1 MAKIILLANQVAIR
15 EWTLELERL
24 SVGRARSNDI
34 HLDDPAV
41 SSHHAAILW
50 MAGTAFVQD
59 LGSTNGTLLNG
70 DPIQRALLHTHDEV
84 TIAPFHLRYEENLA
98 DEGLDKTVVLKRE
111 PTTARPA
118 SDADRR
124 AARERRD
131 MATGPMPVFKP
142 GPRARLQLLSGRQVG
157 RTVELVKP
165 LTTLGRPGVQVAAIR
180 RSNDGYTL
188 HYVPTIGDRGEPPKV
203 NGKPMAPGPY
213 LLQDN
218 DVIEL
223 AGITLG
229 FFAVSSSS

>member
-1 MAKIILLANQVAIR
+1 MAKIILMANQVAIR

-34 HLDDPAV
+34 YLDDPAV

-70 DPIQRALLHTHDEV
+70 EPVQRALLRNCDEI
-84 TIAPFHLRYEENLA
+84 TIAPFQLRFEESLGDENL
-98 DEGLDKTVVLKRE
+98 EKTVVLRPGSMPPAQPLQPDRPVAGDSAE
-111 PTTARPA
+111 P
-118 SDADRR
+118 S
-124 AARERRD
+124 
-131 MATGPMPVFKP
+131 TGPVPALKP

-157 RTVELVKP
+157 RSLDLVKP
-165 LTTLGRPGVQVAAIR
+165 LTTVGRPGVQVVAIR
-180 RSNDGYTL
+180 RSMEGYTL
-188 HYVPTIGDRGEPPKV
+188 HYVPTAGDSGVTPKV
-203 NGKPMAPGPY
+203 NGKAIGSGPY
-213 LLQDN
+213 ALQDN

-229 FFAVSSSS
+229 FFAQSA

>member
-1 MAKIILLANQVAIR
+1 MAKIILVANQVAIR

-41 SSHHAAILW
+41 SSHHAVILW

-70 DPIQRALLHTHDEV
+70 EPVQRALLRNRDEI
-84 TIAPFHLRYEENLA
+84 TIAPFQLRFEESLA
-98 DEGLDKTVVLKRE
+98 DEGLEKTVVLRPGSIPPAQPLQPEQAVADASSE
-111 PTTARPA
+111 P
-118 SDADRR
+118 S
-124 AARERRD
+124 
-131 MATGPMPVFKP
+131 TGPVPVLKP

-157 RTVELVKP
+157 RSLDLVKP
-165 LTTLGRPGVQVAAIR
+165 LTTVGRPGVQVAAIR
-180 RSNDGYTL
+180 RSMEGYTL
-188 HYVPTIGDRGEPPKV
+188 HHVPTAGDSGLPPKV
-203 NGKPMAPGPY
+203 NGKAIGPGPY

-229 FFAVSSSS
+229 FFAQSA

>member
-1 MAKIILLANQVAIR
+1 MAKIILMANQVAIR

-24 SVGRARSNDI
+24 TVGRARSNDI

-70 DPIQRALLHTHDEV
+70 EPVQRALLRNRDDI
-84 TIAPFHLRYEENLA
+84 TIAPFQLRFEESLA
-98 DEGLDKTVVLKRE
+98 DEGMEQTVVLRPGSVPQPAQPTRPERPVAGDSSE
-111 PTTARPA
+111 P
-118 SDADRR
+118 S
-124 AARERRD
+124 
-131 MATGPMPVFKP
+131 TGPVPALKP

-157 RTVELVKP
+157 RSLDLIKP
-165 LTTLGRPGVQVAAIR
+165 LTTVGRPGIQVAAIR
-180 RSNDGYTL
+180 RSTEGYTL
-188 HYVPTIGDRGEPPKV
+188 HYVPTAGDSGVPPKV
-203 NGKPMAPGPY
+203 NGKAIGLGPY
-213 LLQDN
+213 ALQDN

-229 FFAVSSSS
+229 FFAQSA